1 MTQLRAKRATLQVV
15 EIGSIISSIKQLMEL
30 HGWVHKDPELTELI
44 EVLIKE
50 KTTWS
55 IDLQKYTAK
64 VYSGS
69 ISHRLSCPALRRG
82 GIANQ
87 NLNHSSFYAITSD
100 TALEYAKRGINY
112 TICFQSCFL
121 YGLSILSHYTEVG
134 HPIATQMGLHFSC
147 NTCTWVI
154 PPETF
159 TLETTQYKGV
169 QVGFVITELHHK
181 DIYNKYPLRVQMNEH
196 YSYAV
201 HTARKF
207 AALWI
212 GRQLIR

>member
-1 MTQLRAKRATLQVV
+1 
-15 EIGSIISSIKQLMEL
+15 MEL
-30 HGWVHKDPELTELI
+30 HGWVHGNPELTELI
-44 EVLIKE
+44 EVLIKK
-50 KTTWS
+50 KTTLA
-55 IDLQKYTAK
+55 IEDLQKYTAK
-64 VYSGS
+64 VHSRS
-69 ISHRLSCPALRRG
+69 ISHRLPCPALRRG

-134 HPIATQMGLHFSC
+134 HPITTQMGLHFSC

-159 TLETTQYKGV
+159 TLDHTIQGCST
-169 QVGFVITELHHK
+169 GFRH
-181 DIYNKYPLRVQMNEH
+181 NRASP
-196 YSYAV
+196 
-201 HTARKF
+201 
-207 AALWI
+207 
-212 GRQLIR
+212 